1 MDNMKAGFIHLL
13 LTMKIPI
20 SWEAMLMQVK
30 FALTKILLLPSRII
44 NTFMI
49 QPTKPGYLYSLS

>member
-13 LTMKIPI
+13 LTMKISI
-20 SWEAMLMQVK
+20 NWEVILMQVK
-30 FALTKILLLPSRII
+30 FVLTKILPLPSMII

>member
-13 LTMKIPI
+13 LTMKISI
-20 SWEAMLMQVK
+20 NWEVILMQVK
-30 FALTKILLLPSRII
+30 FVLTKILLLPSIII
-44 NTFMI
+44 NAFMI